1 MDDNAVMSIEDAA
14 AECGV
19 TVGVYVSQLVDSGL
33 LLEAPDEPADPRCQA
48 LQETFPGVVRH
59 VDFCG
64 CRFIPSPHPA
74 ITALE
79 RG

>member
-1 MDDNAVMSIEDAA
+1 MDNTEVMSIEDAA

-19 TVGVYVSQLVDSGL
+19 TVGVYVSQLVDAGL
-33 LLEAPDEPADPRCQA
+33 LLETPDEPDPRCRA
-48 LQETFPGVVRH
+48 LQETFPGVIRH
-59 VDFCG
+59 VDYCG

-74 ITALE
+74 ITPLE